1 MMPLESN
8 RTEPVP
14 HVTRS
19 TSRTGR
25 FRPKTGVGMSEDAA
39 GDRQG
44 EEGRAVLEYR
54 QGGTGAPEPGI
65 LLRRCQ

>member
-8 RTEPVP
+8 RMEPVP

-19 TSRTGR
+19 TSGTGR

-44 EEGRAVLEYR
+44 GAVLEYR
-54 QGGTGAPEPGI
+54 QGGTGAPEPGV